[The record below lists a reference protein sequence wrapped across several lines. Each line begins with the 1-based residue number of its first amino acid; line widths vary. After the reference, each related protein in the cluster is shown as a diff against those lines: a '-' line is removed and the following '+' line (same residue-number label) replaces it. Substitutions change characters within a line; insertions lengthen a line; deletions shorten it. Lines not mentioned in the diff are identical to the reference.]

1 MTKKHITE
9 RIAQLDPI
17 QNNHEILFL
26 LWCHIFPWDVELAL
40 GFALFRTFA
49 VPSISEI
56 LAKTGEFCNRPQKRY
71 DDTSLIMAELVE
83 HGYDSERGRRA
94 LRRMNQM
101 HGRFPIANDDLL
113 YVLSTFIYEPIRW
126 IEMYGRR
133 SLTQNEK
140 LACFYFYRELGHR
153 MNIKDIP
160 SDYDTFEQ
168 FNLAYEREKFCFA
181 SSNKIIGM
189 MTINRLLNL
198 YLPKFLWFLFYPL
211 IFAFMDTPLLD
222 AMGFPHPP
230 IIFRKLI
237 KGLLKLRAKVLNLLP
252 ELDKPVL
259 FTKRKYP
266 SYPEGYEIEELGT
279 FSRFQ

>member
-1 MTKKHITE
+1 MNKKHITE

-17 QNNHEILFL
+17 QDNHEIVFL
-26 LWCHIFPWDVELAL
+26 LWCYVFPGDVELAL
-40 GFALFRTFA
+40 GFALYRTFA
-49 VPSISEI
+49 IPSISQM

-126 IEMYGRR
+126 IEMYGWR

-140 LACFYFYRELGHR
+140 LGCFHFYREMGHR

-168 FNLAYEREKFCFA
+168 FNRAYEQEKFCFA
-181 SSNKIIGM
+181 ASNKIIG
-189 MTINRLLNL
+189 TVTLNRLLSL
-198 YLPKFLWFLFYPL
+198 YLPKFLWFLAYPL
-211 IFAFMDTPLLD
+211 IFALMDTPLLD
-222 AMGFPHPP
+222 AMGLPHPP
-230 IIFRKLI
+230 IIFRKLVT
-237 KGLLKLRAKVLNLLP
+237 GLLKLRARILKFLP
-252 ELDKPVL
+252 EREKPVL
-259 FTKRKYP
+259 FTRRKYP
-266 SYPEGYEIEELGT
+266 TYPEGYEIEELGT
-279 FSRFQ
+279 FPRF